1 MERMFYIAE
10 LVGSINLFCT
20 IAAVLFGI
28 STVAGWIGRAIIN
41 ALDSNTYSNYAE
53 EKRVWKMV
61 SKWAT
66 ILLTIFTISA
76 TIIPSK
82 KTYLLMMGGKV
93 VDMTV
98 ENNPQLKEIPGKTID
113 LLNAWIE
120 EETKSLVEKNEQGN
134 N

>member
-1 MERMFYIAE
+1 MERMFYISE
-10 LVGSINLFCT
+10 LVGSIDLFCT
-20 IAAVLFGI
+20 IAAALFGFA
-28 STVAGWIGRAIIN
+28 TVAGWIGRAAIN
-41 ALDSNTYSNYAE
+41 AQNNNYSNYAE
-53 EKRVWKMV
+53 EKKVWKMV

-66 ILLTIFTISA
+66 ILLIIFTITA

-120 EETKSLVEKNEQGN
+120 EETKSLVEKNEQRN
-134 N
+134 K